1 MSTKELTRLVT
12 ELRQIFQVSIKLVL
26 KAVNIPHSTYYY
38 AKTHKGR
45 ETDDSQIIQ
54 AIDEIRQ
61 HDSKYTKKYGYR
73 RMTDEL
79 RTRYGF
85 NINHKRVLRI
95 MREQNWT
102 CHAFNRQNRK
112 YNLYKGTVGAIAPNR
127 LNRRFKTDRPYQ
139 KLVTDISEFRYGGMG
154 QNERVYLEPV
164 LDLFNGEILA
174 FNISEHPTVDFALKP
189 LRDALE
195 DLPKRKY
202 RTTVHTDQGFQY
214 QHRHWKNVLK
224 EHRILQSMSR
234 KATCLDNAAMES
246 FFHIMKVEV
255 MDEHFDTKEQLIQAM
270 TEWIEFYNYRRI
282 KTKLG
287 GKSPVKYRELT
298 AQKAA

>member
-1 MSTKELTRLVT
+1 
-12 ELRQIFQVSIKLVL
+12 
-26 KAVNIPHSTYYY
+26 
-38 AKTHKGR
+38 
-45 ETDDSQIIQ
+45 
-54 AIDEIRQ
+54 
-61 HDSKYTKKYGYR
+61 
-73 RMTDEL
+73 
-79 RTRYGF
+79 
-85 NINHKRVLRI
+85 
-95 MREQNWT
+95 
-102 CHAFNRQNRK
+102 
-112 YNLYKGTVGAIAPNR
+112 
-127 LNRRFKTDRPYQ
+127 
-139 KLVTDISEFRYGGMG
+139 MG

-164 LDLFNGEILA
+164 LDLFNREFLA

-202 RTTVHTDQGFQY
+202 RTTIHTDQGFQY

-224 EHRILQSMSR
+224 EHRIFQSMSR

-255 MDEHFDTKEQLIQAM
+255 MDEHFDTKEQLIQVM
-270 TEWIEFYNYRRI
+270 TEWIDFYNYRRI

-287 GKSPVKYRELT
+287 GKSPVKYREFT